1 MELNVIEISLYKCII
16 QVEEE
21 EEEEEEESTNTFSVQ
36 YPKALR
42 RLHLMALKEE
52 ELDGVHAV
60 GS

>member
-16 QVEEE
+16 QV

>member
-21 EEEEEEESTNTFSVQ
+21 EESTNTLSVQ

-42 RLHLMALKEE
+42 RLHLMALKVK
-52 ELDGVHAV
+52 ELDGVHAE

>member
-1 MELNVIEISLYKCII
+1 MELNIIEISLYKCII
-16 QVEEE
+16 QVE

-52 ELDGVHAV
+52 ELDGVHAA